1 MFNLPMEFYIELISV
16 LVAGVGAVGISTRKI
31 LVALRRNWD
40 QTQPNGGG
48 SLRDS
53 INRIEAS
60 VSEVRALNRGY
71 LNLTGGGIFTADAD
85 GSCAWVSR
93 EWSKLTGVDHD
104 AARGGGWL
112 AGVAD
117 VHRMRVHDEWS
128 MFVGSRG
135 AIEFDSLFSTATGE
149 EVRGRAVPVEAD
161 CGTDGECISGYF
173 GQFRPLRG
181 DRATDPI
188 TGAS

>member
-1 MFNLPMEFYIELISV
+1 MEFYIELFTA
-16 LVAGVGAVGISTRKI
+16 LFTAVAAIGISTRKI
-31 LVALRRNWD
+31 LVALRRNWE
-40 QTQPNGGG
+40 QTQPNSGN

-60 VSEVRALNRGY
+60 VAEVRALNRGY
-71 LNLTGGGIFTADAD
+71 LNLTGGGIFTADNE
-85 GSCAWVSR
+85 GSCTWVSR
-93 EWSKLTGVDHD
+93 EFSQLTGVEHE
-104 AARGGGWL
+104 AARGTGWL

-117 VHRMRVHDEWS
+117 EHRMRVHDEWS

-135 AIEFDSLFSTATGE
+135 AIEFDSLFSTATGV

-161 CGTDGECISGYF
+161 CGSYSETISGYF
-173 GQFRPLRG
+173 GQFRPLG
-181 DRATDPI
+181 DIRATDPI